1 MLRFSCHIKNI
12 YWFLQSRFSGNP
24 KYRRNKQITH
34 LPEWAWEYSSPTSSF
49 CLRVLFFF
57 LFWLVIISY
66 SYITALVMGYK
77 FIDHRFFFLINF
89 DNFKRVLQ
97 GFQMVSCHFLVHGL
111 MEPQSQPQGMWS
123 LAPWVHSWVTAHIS
137 TSRLQLPCSEG
148 LPHTFPLGSPHFSTS
163 RPSAVRFFSIIER
176 GLGDK
181 RELLGERQTLDLYHT
196 PRVVQTLFVICK
208 GEENTEN
215 QKVPER
221 KGSDKKGGEGS
232 ALCPSIQT

>member
-1 MLRFSCHIKNI
+1 MLSISGDKDAPLLTPGRGRAPLTWRCGLFQWDTLSISRCWFGGSMSETPSVIMWACKHYHPPLTSIVI
-12 YWFLQSRFSGNP
+12 YWL
-24 KYRRNKQITH
+24 Y
-34 LPEWAWEYSSPTSSF
+34 
-49 CLRVLFFF
+49 LFF
-57 LFWLVIISY
+57 I
-66 SYITALVMGYK
+66 
-77 FIDHRFFFLINF
+77 HNF
-89 DNFKRVLQ
+89 P
-97 GFQMVSCHFLVHGL
+97 GL